1 MTVCC
6 AVIIG
11 EWWYSLIPRCWVDE
25 CQRRFIEYSLFRCY
39 KVVWW
44 HLCVVGNFVST
55 GKHLRP
61 ISSEFCIPKITNIGW
76 FFNVWPSYSHKNAG
90 VRVLGLSLYWHDVVC
105 RLQSNNNWLTTH
117 LPHCIT
123 LHGGRTFMEILLS
136 LFCKKRRI
144 SHVTLKFDFCS
155 WPWQVEINH
164 YAKTTSK
171 VISMKDRLIR
181 ELVRPRSRNFYA
193 HLGHTNWPV
202 IVRFLDRCP
211 RNLPTKIWCG
221 HSFLGLYLAKVS
233 SGGSVAEWLASWT
246 QAPKGL
252 GSNRSRGAVG

>member
-1 MTVCC
+1 MGKSLMSCFYDSRCMTVCC

-11 EWWYSLIPRCWVDE
+11 EWWYSLIPRSWVDE
-25 CQRRFIEYSLFRCY
+25 CQRRFIEYSLFRFY

-136 LFCKKRRI
+136 LFGKKRRI
-144 SHVTLKFDFCS
+144 SHCDIEIWLLLLTL
-155 WPWQVEINH
+155 
-164 YAKTTSK
+164 TG
-171 VISMKDRLIR
+171 
-181 ELVRPRSRNFYA
+181 RNQPLRQNY
-193 HLGHTNWPV
+193 V
-202 IVRFLDRCP
+202 
-211 RNLPTKIWCG
+211 
-221 HSFLGLYLAKVS
+221 
-233 SGGSVAEWLASWT
+233 
-246 QAPKGL
+246 KGY
-252 GSNRSRGAVG
+252 